1 MIEFHCKLGGNV
13 LPEPAAAMVHMLSL
27 VMYAL
32 CSPSSLT
39 NKWDK
44 LPIARS
50 IFSKMG
56 ITVATNLSM
65 KVWNPCATLLLC
77 AVGNDHQGVEPL
89 S

>member
-1 MIEFHCKLGGNV
+1 MQIYHSRLGAYAKKVARITHRVKKLGGNV

-44 LPIARS
+44 LPIA
-50 IFSKMG
+50 
-56 ITVATNLSM
+56 
-65 KVWNPCATLLLC
+65 
-77 AVGNDHQGVEPL
+77 
-89 S
+89 